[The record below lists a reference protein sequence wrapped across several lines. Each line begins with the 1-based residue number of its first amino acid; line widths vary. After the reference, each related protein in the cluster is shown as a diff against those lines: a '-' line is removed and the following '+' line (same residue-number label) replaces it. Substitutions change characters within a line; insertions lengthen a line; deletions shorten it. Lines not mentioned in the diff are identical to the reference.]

1 MKVKL
6 FAQILLFF
14 LAITLLTFTIYFYF
28 YNSKDSNELSKNKL
42 IKEEIKLSNIANE
55 AKIVENDNYTNLM
68 KNVIYE
74 NIDNDG
80 NKYKIEAITGRIDG
94 LESIIINMS
103 GVKAT
108 IMLSNSNIITI
119 LSDVAI
125 FNNKNFE
132 TKFSKNVKFDYL
144 THHLEAENLDLLFDT
159 KLIEI
164 KNKFIYKNLDTEM
177 AVDRII
183 IDLVTKNSK
192 IFMNDSSKKIKILK
206 NN

>member
-1 MKVKL
+1 
-6 FAQILLFF
+6 
-14 LAITLLTFTIYFYF
+14 
-28 YNSKDSNELSKNKL
+28 
-42 IKEEIKLSNIANE
+42 
-55 AKIVENDNYTNLM
+55 
-68 KNVIYE
+68 
-74 NIDNDG
+74 
-80 NKYKIEAITGRIDG
+80 
-94 LESIIINMS
+94 MS

-108 IMLSNSNIITI
+108 IILSNSNIITI

-164 KNKFIYKNLDTEM
+164 KNKVIYKNLDTEM